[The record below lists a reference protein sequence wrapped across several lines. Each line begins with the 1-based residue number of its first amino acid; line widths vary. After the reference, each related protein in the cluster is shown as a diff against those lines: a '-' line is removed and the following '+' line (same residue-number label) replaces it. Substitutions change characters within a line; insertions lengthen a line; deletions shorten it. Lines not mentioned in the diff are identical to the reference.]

1 MNPSS
6 KLPRPTKP
14 GDFIN
19 FPNGINPNNFVNTPT
34 QNPLLGTNPYGGNT
48 LDPGK
53 KSQFGNQYNS
63 PVDAAYSNFPKAY
76 APSIPLD
83 VNGWDPKSGFT
94 NKNFQNQNDI
104 LINNLGA
111 NILDEHIKEYSLLI
125 DSKDRNYKA
134 YPNPFKYKVKFGPLP
149 SRPEMNNGKF
159 EVYTD
164 TTPYIYNVYTNIR
177 YIKLETVLLPYFY
190 REKDGRIDPRFALT
204 NNLYTLVHID
214 EYTDVN
220 QNSTND
226 VLMSSFG
233 ICYYDYRI
241 NDTHFAVDPLNAIK
255 IFPPDKLAT
264 LKSLSL
270 SITDPYGKVFDPIH
284 LNKQIETASECLCDE
299 DDDYED
305 ECYIHSIKHPL
316 NPIFQNHFHFKIGV
330 VEPNFNKKV
339 FN

>member
-1 MNPSS
+1 MKPSS
-6 KLPRPTKP
+6 KLPRPNKP
-14 GDFIN
+14 SDFIN
-19 FPNGINPNNFVNTPT
+19 FPNGINQNNFVNAPM
-34 QNPLLGTNPYGGNT
+34 QNPLLGSNPYGAT
-48 LDPGK
+48 DTPRP
-53 KSQFGNQYNS
+53 SQHGTQFNS
-63 PVDAAYSNFPKAY
+63 PVSAEFSNFSKAYS
-76 APSIPLD
+76 PSVPLD
-83 VNGWDPKSGFT
+83 VNGWDPTSGFT
-94 NKNFQNQNDI
+94 NKNFKNQNDI
-104 LINNLGA
+104 MINNLGV
-111 NILDEHIKEYSLLI
+111 NVLDEHIKEYSILI

-149 SRPEMNNGKF
+149 SKAESVDGKF
-159 EVYTD
+159 VVHTD
-164 TTPYIYNVYTNIR
+164 TTPYIYNVYNNIR

-190 REKDGRIDPRFALT
+190 REKDGKVDPRFALT
-204 NNLYTLVHID
+204 NHLYNLVHID

-241 NDTHFAVDPLNAIK
+241 NETHFAGNPLNAIK

-270 SITDPYGKVFDPIH
+270 SITDPNGKVYDPVH
-284 LNKQIETASECLCDE
+284 LDKSLETGRECLCEEDE
-299 DDDYED
+299 EYED

-339 FN
+339 FY